1 MTTKTAENKSRFYI
15 TKTINEAKGQIE
27 KKIKTYN
34 EKYIKKQFENSRE
47 FITELKTDPI
57 KTIDDLIDDSQDVIK
72 RVRSARME
80 TLQKKVDTTKK
91 DVRRQFKKVDQK
103 TRIVYKG
110 IESDAKLI
118 AEDLITLGKKNLDK
132 LPMKKII
139 EKKISAGI
147 DSIPA
152 KLNIP
157 SKAEIDNLLKSINGV
172 NQKVDALNKKQF
184 ADA

>member
-1 MTTKTAENKSRFYI
+1 MTTKTTENKSRFYI

-34 EKYIKKQFENSRE
+34 EKYIKEQLENGRE
-47 FITELKTDPI
+47 FISELKADPI
-57 KTIDDLIDDSQDVIK
+57 KTIDDLIDDSQGAMK
-72 RVRSARME
+72 KVRSARMK
-80 TLQKKVDTTKK
+80 TLQKKVNTTKK
-91 DVRRQFKKVDQK
+91 DVRRQFEKINEKSR
-103 TRIVYKG
+103 TVYKG

-118 AEDLITLGKKNLDK
+118 AEDLIALGKKNLDK
-132 LPMKKII
+132 FPMKKII

-172 NQKVDALNKKQF
+172 NQKVDALNKRQF